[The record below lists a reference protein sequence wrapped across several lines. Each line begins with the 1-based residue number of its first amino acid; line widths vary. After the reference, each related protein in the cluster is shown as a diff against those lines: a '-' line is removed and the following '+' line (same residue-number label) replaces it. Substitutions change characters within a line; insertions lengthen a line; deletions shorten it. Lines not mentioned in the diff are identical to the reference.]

1 MQRRNCCSKKTG
13 EGNSPRESKR
23 LSRNAAIAVY
33 ATHFIFLALLFENI
47 PEAIAVLVTQVMELA
62 RDGHS
67 VSTIMDL
74 GMQMLGRRQVIPGI
88 AEILEE
94 VQVQL

>member
-1 MQRRNCCSKKTG
+1 M
-13 EGNSPRESKR
+13 
-23 LSRNAAIAVY
+23 
-33 ATHFIFLALLFENI
+33 
-47 PEAIAVLVTQVMELA
+47 LVTQVMELA